1 MSSPEIRTRTASI
14 NGVDL
19 HLLEAGEPGRPL
31 VILSHGFPELAY
43 SWRHQLPA
51 LAEAGFHVIAPDQRG
66 YNRSSA
72 PRDVAAYGIRELAGD
87 LVALIDDAG
96 QEQAHVV
103 GHDWGALIAWDM
115 ARLHPERVASVMAVS
130 VPLVQWVARPTDLMR
145 MVYGD
150 RFFYI
155 LYFQQVGP
163 AERELDADPRGAMAR
178 FLWSAS
184 GPAYGSRD
192 QTAELPPMQGTGV
205 LTIMGEPPAL
215 PYESVEGPWLTPE
228 DLDVYADQFAASGF
242 FGPVSYYRNLDANF
256 EVMKDLPV
264 ERIAMPSA
272 FVGGSLDP
280 VAVMDPS
287 GIERMQNL
295 LPDFRGATVIDG
307 AGHWTQQERP
317 DEFNRALLA
326 FLGSVTG

>member
-1 MSSPEIRTRTASI
+1 MHSPEIRTRTASV
-14 NGVDL
+14 NGVHLD
-19 HLLEAGEPGRPL
+19 LLEAGEPGRPL

-51 LAEAGFHVIAPDQRG
+51 LAEAGFHAIAPDQRG

-72 PRDVAAYGIRELAGD
+72 PRDVTAYGIRELAGD

-115 ARLHPERVASVMAVS
+115 ARLHPERVASVMGVS
-130 VPLVQWVARPTDLMR
+130 VPLVQWVGRPTDLMR

-163 AERELDADPRGAMAR
+163 PEAELEADPYRTMAGV
-178 FLWSAS
+178 LWGAS
-184 GPAYGSRD
+184 GEGMAGREMP
-192 QTAELPPMQGTGV
+192 AELPPMEGTGF
-205 LTIMGEPPAL
+205 LTMMGDPPAR
-215 PYESVEGPWLTPE
+215 PWPWLSE
-228 DLDVYADQFAASGF
+228 ADLEIYADAFRHSGF